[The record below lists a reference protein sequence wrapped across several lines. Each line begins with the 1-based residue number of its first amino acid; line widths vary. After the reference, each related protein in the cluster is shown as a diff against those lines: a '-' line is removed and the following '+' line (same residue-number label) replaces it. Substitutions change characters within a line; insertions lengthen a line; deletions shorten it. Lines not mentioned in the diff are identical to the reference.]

1 MGEDTEVQRSN
12 LPEVTRL
19 EQSSGLPAPS
29 LTFLPLEKPWLLIQ
43 SWWGPLGSPNYSD
56 HHKSYLIL

>member
-29 LTFLPLEKPWLLIQ
+29 LTFLALRKTPAAHLVVVGTTGKSKLL
-43 SWWGPLGSPNYSD
+43 
-56 HHKSYLIL
+56 